1 MPLVLDALSNAI
13 ATLLAVRARSEDRQ
27 LMATLDDVTRQAI
40 RSGVIQHFEVTYE
53 LCWKFMRRRLAA
65 DIGQTTVEGIAR
77 RDLFRIAAEN
87 GLITDVNAWFQY
99 HVARDQTSH
108 TYQQSIAASVYSIS
122 LAFSRDAVQLLA
134 VLEARN
140 A

>member
-13 ATLLAVRARSEDRQ
+13 VALLAVQARSEDQQ
-27 LMATLDDVTRQAI
+27 LMAALDEVTRQAI
-40 RSGVIQHFEVTYE
+40 RSGVIQHFEFTYE

-65 DIGQTTVEGIAR
+65 DIGQTSVDGVAR

-87 GLITDVNAWFQY
+87 GLISDVDAWFQY
-99 HVARDQTSH
+99 HMARNQTSH
-108 TYQQSIAASVYSIS
+108 TYQQSIAASVYTIS
-122 LAFSRDAVQLLA
+122 LAFAQDAVQLLT